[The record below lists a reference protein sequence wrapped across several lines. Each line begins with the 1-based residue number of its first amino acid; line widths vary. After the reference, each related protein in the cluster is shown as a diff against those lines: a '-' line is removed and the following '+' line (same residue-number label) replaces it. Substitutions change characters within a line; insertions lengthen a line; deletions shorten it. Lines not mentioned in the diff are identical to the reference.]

1 MLEDEVLK
9 KLPSFRTRFEWVVK
23 YRPNLVNNIA
33 SLTTP
38 GEKYVLQRTQ
48 KLFINALCSGRRLLS
63 LVSRNKLERV
73 LKEMVDEDA
82 FLSDFGLRSL
92 SKQHLKNPYNFAFD
106 QINTTVK

>member
-1 MLEDEVLK
+1 M
-9 KLPSFRTRFEWVVK
+9 
-23 YRPNLVNNIA
+23 
-33 SLTTP
+33 
-38 GEKYVLQRTQ
+38 
-48 KLFINALCSGRRLLS
+48 
-63 LVSRNKLERV
+63 SRNKLERV